1 MNPEAARAIGS
12 LALFIGGLDRVP
24 GREDA
29 LEDLLVLKEQLEVR
43 EGQVTVPSQ
52 ELLDLLKRL
61 EELVTHVVEMDLEVA
76 VQVTLLDLRDA
87 CSNLVERLD

>member
-1 MNPEAARAIGS
+1 MNPEVARAIGS
-12 LALFIGGLDRVP
+12 LALFIGGLEAA

-29 LEDLLVLKEQLEVR
+29 LENLLVLKEHLEVR
-43 EGQVTVPSQ
+43 EGLVPVPAE
-52 ELLDLLKRL
+52 ELLSLLKRL
-61 EELVTHVVEMDLEVA
+61 EELVTHVVEMDLEVP